1 MFLWT
6 NLIVN
11 AASLLA
17 CILSWK
23 LPILNFGGCALSYT
37 IEGAG
42 PPVLLIQGVGVHGSG
57 WLPQLPAL
65 TPNFTCLTWDHRGIG
80 TSQPIGS
87 KISIAQLV
95 DDSLALMDSQGW
107 DSAHIV
113 GHSMGGIIAQEP
125 ALHARSR
132 VKTLTLMCT
141 VAKGSDATGLTWFR
155 FWTGSRTRIGPRAA
169 RRRAFLQI
177 VLPPSEV
184 PTDKQKRADLAE
196 QIAKYF
202 GHDLADHSPH
212 EMKQLL
218 ALGAHDTTPRLAE
231 LAGIPTLVISGELD
245 GIAPARCGQ
254 ALANAIPGAKY
265 VEFHGAAH
273 GVPMMRAEEVNNVL
287 LSHLTATPESS
298 TSYERCPTQSS

>member
-1 MFLWT
+1 
-6 NLIVN
+6 
-11 AASLLA
+11 
-17 CILSWK
+17 
-23 LPILNFGGCALSYT
+23 
-37 IEGAG
+37 
-42 PPVLLIQGVGVHGSG
+42 VHGSG

-65 TPNFTCLTWDHRGIG
+65 TPSFTCLRWDHRGIG
-80 TSQPIGS
+80 SSQPIGS

-113 GHSMGGIIAQEP
+113 GHSMGGILAQEL
-125 ALHARSR
+125 ALRARSR
-132 VKTLTLMCT
+132 VKSLTLICT

-155 FWTGSRTRIGPRAA
+155 FWTGSRTRIGTRAA
-169 RRRAFLQI
+169 RRRAFLHI
-177 VLPPSEV
+177 VLPPGAV
-184 PTDKQKRADLAE
+184 PSDKQKCADLAE

-245 GIAPARCGQ
+245 GIAPARCGR
-254 ALANAIPGAKY
+254 ALANAIPRAKY
-265 VEFHGAAH
+265 VEFQGAAH
-273 GVPMMRAEEVNNVL
+273 GVPIMRAEEVNNL
-287 LSHLTATPESS
+287 LFAHITTPESS
-298 TSYERCPTQSS
+298 ASYERYPTQSS